1 MKRVR
6 IIALDGIEYLNEE
19 ESIYHYQEFYVEVA
33 HGGFKKPALYNNR
46 EIATSQDELIDRLF
60 DKYYNSNEC
69 DSFKIY
75 DRKDNLL
82 RMFEKDHQ

>member
-6 IIALDGIEYLNEE
+6 IIAIDDIEYLNEE
-19 ESIYHYQEFYVEVA
+19 ESIYHYQEFYVEVV
-33 HGGFKKPALYNNR
+33 HGGFKKPAFYNQR
-46 EIATSQDELIDRLF
+46 EIASSQDELMDRLF
-60 DKYYNSNEC
+60 DKYYNSNDC

-75 DRKDNLL
+75 DRKENLL